1 MVEKQERDVVA
12 REMAF
17 FFNEVFGDASQ
28 AISAFT
34 GTSLSM
40 RVEGVESM
48 DLPKLQRLLGLE
60 ESPFIAIRADLYADI
75 RGSMILLMDIDTA
88 EDIAANLMKSFGV
101 ELDPEVNLYP
111 LGDDELSVLVELTN
125 IIASKISSR
134 LSDYLRLNVALTPPV
149 VAIDMPWAAIQDS
162 FVSFV
167 EDSPSL
173 IMVRMRILS
182 SFGRGLLL
190 FVPDEESYRRI
201 ESNILD
207 VRERGGL
214 K

>member
-1 MVEKQERDVVA
+1 MA

-75 RGSMILLMDIDTA
+75 RGSLILLMDIDTA
-88 EDIAANLMKSFGV
+88 EAIAANLMKNFGIGP
-101 ELDPEVNLYP
+101 DSKIDIYA
-111 LGDDELSVLVELTN
+111 LGDDKLSVLVELTN

-149 VAIDMPWAAIQDS
+149 VVIDMPWAAIQDS

-182 SFGRGLLL
+182 SLGRGLLL

-201 ESNILD
+201 EANILD

>member
-1 MVEKQERDVVA
+1 VVEKQGRDAVA
-12 REMAF
+12 QEMAF

-48 DLPKLQRLLGLE
+48 DLTKLQRLLGLE

-75 RGSMILLMDIDTA
+75 RGSLILLMDIDTA
-88 EDIAANLMKSFGV
+88 GAIAANLMKNFGI
-101 ELDPEVNLYP
+101 EADSEINLYA

-182 SFGRGLLL
+182 SLGRGLLL
-190 FVPDEESYRRI
+190 FVPDEESYQRI
-201 ESNILD
+201 ETSILD
-207 VRERGGL
+207 VI
-214 K
+214 

>member
-1 MVEKQERDVVA
+1 
-12 REMAF
+12 MAF

-75 RGSMILLMDIDTA
+75 RGSLILLMDIDTA
-88 EDIAANLMKSFGV
+88 EAIAANLMKNFGIGPDSKMDIYA
-101 ELDPEVNLYP
+101 LD
-111 LGDDELSVLVELTN
+111 DDKLSVLVELTN

-182 SFGRGLLL
+182 SLGRGLLL

-201 ESNILD
+201 KANILD

>member
-1 MVEKQERDVVA
+1 MVEKKEKNSLA

-17 FFNEVFGDASQ
+17 FFSEVFGDASQ
-28 AISAFT
+28 AISVFT

-40 RVEGVESM
+40 RVDGVDSM
-48 DLPKLQRLLGLE
+48 DLPELQRLLALE

-75 RGSMILLMDIDTA
+75 RGSLILLLEIETA
-88 EDIAANLMKSFGV
+88 EAIAASLMKDFGI
-101 ELDPEVNLYP
+101 EPDSGEKPHTIGNN
-111 LGDDELSVLVELTN
+111 ELSFLVELTN

-149 VAIDMPWAAIQDS
+149 VAIDMPWSAIQDS

-167 EDSPSL
+167 EDSPSF
-173 IMVRMRILS
+173 IMVRMQILS
-182 SFGRGLLL
+182 SLGKGLLL

-201 ESNILD
+201 ETNILD
-207 VRERGGL
+207 MRERGGL